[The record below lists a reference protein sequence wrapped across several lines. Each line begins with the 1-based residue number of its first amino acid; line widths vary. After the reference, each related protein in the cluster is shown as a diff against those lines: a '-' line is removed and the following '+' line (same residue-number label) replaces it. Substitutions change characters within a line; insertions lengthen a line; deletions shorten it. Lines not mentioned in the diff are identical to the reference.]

1 MPRPA
6 LPARRALL
14 LTLAAA
20 AALPWRPARAAG
32 RTLAGQTFPE
42 SVTLAGVPLRFNGA
56 GLRAVAWIKGYA
68 AALYLPDLRRD
79 AAEVLALPG
88 PKRLEMRLLMGAPAA
103 ELGKAVH
110 KGVARNVA
118 PPEQPA
124 LAPALVALD
133 AQVQTAGTL
142 KAGDVIRLDFEPAQG
157 TRISLNG
164 RDLGAPIAEP
174 AFYRALLLVFLGT
187 KPVDPALKAGLLG
200 TSG

>member
-1 MPRPA
+1 MPSPA

-14 LTLAAA
+14 LTLAAL
-20 AALPWRPARAAG
+20 ALPLGAARAAS
-32 RTLAGQTFPE
+32 RTLAGQTFAE
-42 SVTLAGVPLRFNGA
+42 TVTLAGVPLRFNGA

-68 AALYLPDLRRD
+68 AALYLPDTRRD
-79 AAEVLALPG
+79 AAAVLALPG

-110 KGVARNVA
+110 KGVARNVSPA
-118 PPEQPA
+118 DQPV

-133 AQVQTAGTL
+133 AQVAVAGQL
-142 KAGDVIRLDFEPAQG
+142 KAGDVIHLDFEPAQG
-157 TRISLNG
+157 TRIRLNG

-174 AFYRALLLVFLGT
+174 AFYRALLLVFLGQR
-187 KPVDPALKAGLLG
+187 PVDPALKAGLLG